1 MSALSDIMTR
11 KKNRWKTTGA
21 RRRNTEVGGRT
32 TEDRQGTTEDRRR
45 TTDDGG
51 KKTQIGD
58 GSLAQNCPSTIFR
71 SYGTGKSAKKRR
83 LDVGIKELEI
93 KKRGRSFNNLR
104 FRSRFDPKARF
115 GGRDKW
121 NHAVFSG

>member
-32 TEDRQGTTEDRRR
+32 TKDRRR

-51 KKTQIGD
+51 KKTQISCGLSNVIKQTS
-58 GSLAQNCPSTIFR
+58 GAYLQVMSHKPAASYRRR
-71 SYGTGKSAKKRR
+71 SAVYSY
-83 LDVGIKELEI
+83 V
-93 KKRGRSFNNLR
+93 
-104 FRSRFDPKARF
+104 FDKL
-115 GGRDKW
+115 
-121 NHAVFSG
+121 